1 MDSLSRAIEQI
12 INAYVRYNNRAALD
26 NLKLHRQKMLIDIRA
41 RPPSD
46 YDWSLITSDI
56 EEDLALI
63 NAGLERLPR

>member
-46 YDWSLITSDI
+46 YDRSLITSDI

>member
-1 MDSLSRAIEQI
+1 VDSLSRAIEQI